1 VKGQRGSARLFAV
14 LGVGAVLGIVA
25 GGAFL
30 LGRATARPRPSDA
43 AARSDAS
50 ASPTAIPRPDSPPAS
65 TPSGPA
71 PGSSEDASAAGS
83 PRPSAPSRDLRTLG
97 DKRLDAQV
105 RTVVLS
111 MDDKGRPPEG
121 IAQGGRRGG
130 PKGLFDNAEGKLPRK
145 PRGYY
150 RESDVWPKGSGS
162 RGAERLVFGK
172 EGEVFYTSDH
182 YRTFRRVR

>member
-1 VKGQRGSARLFAV
+1 MQGQQGSARLFAV

-30 LGRATARPRPSDA
+30 LGRATARPRPSEA
-43 AARSDAS
+43 AVRSDAS
-50 ASPTAIPRPDSPPAS
+50 TSPAEAPPPAS
-65 TPSGPA
+65 PAVSTPA
-71 PGSSEDASAAGS
+71 TDVPGSSEAPPAAS
-83 PRPSAPSRDLRTLG
+83 PRPAPPSRELRTLG

-121 IAQGGRRGG
+121 ITQGGRRGG

-150 RESDVWPKGSGS
+150 RETDVWPHGSSG

-172 EGEVFYTSDH
+172 EGEVYYTSDH

>member
-1 VKGQRGSARLFAV
+1 
-14 LGVGAVLGIVA
+14 
-25 GGAFL
+25 
-30 LGRATARPRPSDA
+30 LGRATARPRPSQP

-50 ASPTAIPRPDSPPAS
+50 PTDAVAPASP
-65 TPSGPA
+65 
-71 PGSSEDASAAGS
+71 AAGS
-83 PRPSAPSRDLRTLG
+83 PSAVIPGSPEASPASSPRPAQPAHELRTLG

-105 RTVVLS
+105 RAVVLS

-121 IAQGGRRGG
+121 ITQGGRRGG

-150 RESDVWPKGSGS
+150 RETDVWPRASGG

-172 EGEVFYTSDH
+172 EGEVYYTSDH

>member
-1 VKGQRGSARLFAV
+1 GLTASASVRGQRGSARLFAV

-30 LGRATARPRPSDA
+30 LGRATARPRPSE
-43 AARSDAS
+43 
-50 ASPTAIPRPDSPPAS
+50 ASPSPTDVPAP
-65 TPSGPA
+65 PSPA
-71 PGSSEDASAAGS
+71 ASPSSAAVPGSSGEASRAAS
-83 PRPSAPSRDLRTLG
+83 PRPAAPSRELRTLG

-105 RTVVLS
+105 KTVVLS

-121 IAQGGRRGG
+121 ITQGGRRGG

-150 RESDVWPKGSGS
+150 
-162 RGAERLVFGK
+162 
-172 EGEVFYTSDH
+172 
-182 YRTFRRVR
+182 

>member
-1 VKGQRGSARLFAV
+1 
-14 LGVGAVLGIVA
+14 VA
-25 GGAFL
+25 PAG
-30 LGRATARPRPSDA
+30 
-43 AARSDAS
+43 
-50 ASPTAIPRPDSPPAS
+50 PPANA
-65 TPSGPA
+65 PPA
-71 PGSSEDASAAGS
+71 VVPGSSGEAPPAAS
-83 PRPSAPSRDLRTLG
+83 PRPPSPPRELRTLG
-97 DKRLDAQV
+97 EKRLDAQV

-130 PKGLFDNAEGKLPRK
+130 PKGVFDNAEGKLPRK

-150 RESDVWPKGSGS
+150 RETDVWPRGSSG

-172 EGEVFYTSDH
+172 EGEVYYTSDH